1 MIEKIK
7 PYIFLHVILLLY
19 SCCSIFSKQA
29 ALAPF
34 LSFYFFLFYGL
45 VIAILGVYAILW
57 QQVLKLLPLTVAFAN
72 KAVTIIWGMIWGA
85 MLFQEAITFKMMFGA
100 AIVILGVIIIV
111 TGGAKEQ

>member
-19 SCCSIFSKQA
+19 SCCSICSKQA

-34 LSFYFFLFYGL
+34 LSFKFFLFYGL

-57 QQVLKLLPLTVAFAN
+57 QQVLKLLPLTTAFAN
-72 KAVTIIWGMIWGA
+72 KAVTVIWGMIWGA
-85 MLFQEAITFKMMFGA
+85 VLFQEVITFKMILGA
-100 AIVILGVIIIV
+100 VIVIIGVIVVV
-111 TGGAKEQ
+111 TGGAEEH